1 MRTKKFLISLLAI
14 LLIAVN
20 LSALATDWVAM
31 VTGKTKVYASA
42 NKSSKVLG
50 TVSKY
55 QLLWLEEVKDGWA
68 KVSLD
73 GKVGYMSSSY
83 IRKTTKD
90 AYVKVAEVKVYA
102 KNSSSSKV
110 LGTYSFG
117 EKFKVEAVSGSWA
130 RLVNGK
136 TVGFCKTSALTYENP
151 NTMKSSVY
159 TQKDGVKAYEAP
171 TSSSDVL
178 GTLKLNTKVTCLAIY
193 NDSWCRVQYGS
204 KIGFIRK
211 SELATTKYSSSSSS
225 KNNDVSTEEKATGN
239 VVEADWWTSSIQ
251 RRFARGETAVV
262 TDVATGITFRVYRG
276 GGTNHADVQPY
287 TAKDTAAMKKACG
300 KDFGTW
306 KRRAIWVT
314 VDGVNYA
321 ASMNCM
327 PHGDGSITSNDFDGH
342 FCIHFTNSRTHG
354 TNKVDPDHQA
364 AIKKALR
371 AGN

>member
-1 MRTKKFLISLLAI
+1 MRTKKFLISMLAI
-14 LLIAVN
+14 LLVVVN
-20 LSALATDWVAM
+20 LTALAADVDWVAV

-42 NKSSKVLG
+42 HKTSKVLG
-50 TVSKY
+50 TVNKY
-55 QLLWLEEVKDGWA
+55 QELWLQEVKDGWA
-68 KVSLD
+68 KVELD
-73 GKVGYMSSSY
+73 GKVGYMNANY
-83 IRKTTKD
+83 LRKTTKN
-90 AYVKVAEVKVYA
+90 AYVDDAQVKVYA
-102 KNSSSSKV
+102 KNSTSSKV

-117 EKFKVEAVSGSWA
+117 EKFKVEAISGSWA

-136 TVGFCKTSALTYENP
+136 TVGFCKTSALTYKDP
-151 NTMKSSVY
+151 NTMNSSVY
-159 TQKDGVKAYEAP
+159 TQKDGVVAYEAP
-171 TSSSDVL
+171 TTSSDEL
-178 GTLKLNTKVTCLAIY
+178 GSLKMNTKVTCLAIY
-193 NDSWCRVQYGS
+193 NDTWCRVKYGS
-204 KIGFIRK
+204 KIGFIKK
-211 SELATTKYSSSSSS
+211 SELASS
-225 KNNDVSTEEKATGN
+225 KNDGVSTAEKPTGN

-251 RRFARGETAVV
+251 RRFGRGDTAVV
-262 TDVATGITFRVYRG
+262 TDVATGISFRVYRG

-306 KRRAIWVT
+306 RRRAIWVT

-354 TNKVDPDHQA
+354 SNKVDPDHQA

-371 AGN
+371 AGK